1 MTNVR
6 RREGERRCRRWI
18 GAPCRGPPDLRRE
31 RGRGR
36 RGCRSGPRNRR
47 LKNGGGET
55 TASRNAGRCGPECG
69 ANGRSGDS
77 RWTNRGPSHS
87 GEPALTPDGSNLV
100 VESNASGS
108 YVKIVLDDR
117 GGHDPRDEAAGDD
130 NDGSDDCVPME
141 EVEAAAAK
149 SDGGGTKA
157 EEKTA
162 GQGKKKRRW
171 GTGGLGEEEVT

>member
-36 RGCRSGPRNRR
+36 RGCRSGPRNRT

-100 VESNASGS
+100 VESDASGS
-108 YVKIVLDDR
+108 YVEIVLGDR
-117 GGHDPRDEAAGDD
+117 GDHDARDEAADDD
-130 NDGSDDCVPME
+130 NDGSDDGVPME
-141 EVEAAAAK
+141 EVEASAAK
-149 SDGGGTKA
+149 SDGEGTKGV
-157 EEKTA
+157 ERRMDRPRRRGGGE
-162 GQGKKKRRW
+162 QG
-171 GTGGLGEEEVT
+171 G